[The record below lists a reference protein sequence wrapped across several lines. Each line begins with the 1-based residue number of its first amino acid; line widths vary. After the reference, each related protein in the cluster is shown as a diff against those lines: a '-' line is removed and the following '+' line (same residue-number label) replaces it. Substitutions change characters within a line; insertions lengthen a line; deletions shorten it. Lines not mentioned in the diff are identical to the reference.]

1 MVSLIGITGP
11 ARHGKD
17 TVGDML
23 LQHMPAAVK
32 FAFADK
38 IKEFLGDFV
47 ETTQTM
53 EENKEG
59 TQLFM
64 LYRGDVEASM
74 LNVLHA
80 GLMHYGNEPEDAADM
95 WIDTMRE
102 HHPNF
107 HEAHDGFISF
117 TSSWRKLFQLTGTD
131 WGRQKINEQFW
142 IEPFLPDS
150 NTIVT
155 DVRGHGD
162 SKEHRNIEAQAILK
176 RGGLVIRVIDPRKGS
191 VVRDHASEAGI
202 EEQFIN
208 HTLLNDGSLEY
219 LDGKVGDFLY
229 THLIAGEQC

>member
-1 MVSLIGITGP
+1 MISLIGVTGP
-11 ARHGKD
+11 AQNGKD
-17 TVGDML
+17 TVGKML
-23 LQHMPAAVK
+23 MKHMPAAIR

-38 IKEFLGDFV
+38 IKEFLVDFV
-47 ETTQTM
+47 ETTETM
-53 EENKEG
+53 EECKEG

-64 LYRGDVEASM
+64 FYRGDVAASM

-95 WIDTMRE
+95 WIDTMKE

-107 HEAHDGFISF
+107 HEAHDGFITF

-131 WGRQKINEQFW
+131 WGRQKINESFW

-150 NTIVT
+150 DTIVT

-162 SKEHRNIEAQAILK
+162 SEEHRNIEAQAVIN
-176 RGGLVIRVIDPRKGS
+176 RGGLVIRVVDPRKGA

-202 EEQFIN
+202 EEQYIN
-208 HTLLNDGSLEY
+208 YTIVNEGSLKDLE
-219 LDGKVGDFLY
+219 DSVRDFLY
-229 THLIAGEQC
+229 IHLMEGEQ